1 MTSKKSIYRNSLSN
15 EVAKAGGD
23 LFMPGGKTDYENVLK
38 ALRDGNLSRKQL
50 EINATRVLR
59 MVDRLA

>member
-1 MTSKKSIYRNSLSN
+1 
-15 EVAKAGGD
+15 
-23 LFMPGGKTDYENVLK
+23 MPGGKTDYENVLK